1 MSNSVHLLLPR
12 YGLCNKLLTWAKAL
26 ILANKTGKKLLVRG
40 WFHFSIGPWLRG
52 ETNKRLYNGLLHQ
65 TPFFQFWISKL
76 FQSKAI
82 NYQTLLSSPLNTDDF
97 KETPYISDLPIL
109 ANYYQ
114 EIKDAF
120 LSLIKPGQSKAIA
133 KLHAPFIGIHIR
145 RGDYVKI
152 GSTTELDYFKEHILK
167 LRELLEFEAPV
178 TIFTDGKSGE
188 LETLLEINNVAIFP
202 SQNDLIDL
210 LVLSKSKI
218 LITSK
223 ASSYSYWAAFI
234 SESVILHHP
243 QTWVKQCR
251 PAAINELFFEG
262 IINWEAKQPE
272 LFIENIQNLKS
283 QFHGESKTRYN

>member
-26 ILANKTGKKLLVRG
+26 VLANKTGKKLLVRG

-65 TPFFQFWISKL
+65 TPFVQFWLSKL
-76 FQSKAI
+76 FQPEAI
-82 NYQTLLSSPLNTDDF
+82 NYQILLKSPLNTDDF

-120 LSLIKPGQSKAIA
+120 LSLIKPDQLKAIA
-133 KLHAPFIGIHIR
+133 KLPTPIIGIHIR
-145 RGDYVKI
+145 RGDYVTI
-152 GSTTELDYFKEHILK
+152 GSTTDLNYFKEHILK
-167 LRELLEFEAPV
+167 LRQLLRFEAPV
-178 TIFTDGKSGE
+178 TIFTDGKPNE
-188 LETLLEINNVAIFP
+188 LETLLEIANVAIFP

-210 LVLSKSKI
+210 LALSKSKI

-223 ASSYSYWAAFI
+223 ASSYSYWAAFM
-234 SESVILHHP
+234 SEAVVLHHP

-251 PAAINELFFEG
+251 PSDINQHLFEG
-262 IINWEAKQPE
+262 IIDWNTKQPD
-272 LFIENIQNLKS
+272 LFLENIQK
-283 QFHGESKTRYN
+283 FKV